1 MYCCTSCSS
10 LFRRGPLYQSLNI
23 IPVSFVDEE
32 SEASSAESEDLVVS
46 SEELVALSEDLVV
59 QSEETENNKEQ
70 PLKEEVKAVKIQE
83 FSDNLVNLAL
93 SQAMDEVNNNC
104 VLEDFVDGDIVT
116 NVMKKS
122 LIEVFGSTPEKAR
135 RYSESLLSP
144 SPLPKC
150 LSLNI
155 SGSNTPI
162 VPSTPPSSPAIFDLD
177 IAIPEE
183 TSLDSE
189 RFNTSLSSD
198 ISPEKFS
205 AFSLSAKSFADS
217 LSNSLMSCVELTSSL
232 ATAIATAATSPGQVV
247 AGTKEAFC
255 KSPKSIG
262 SPVKNG
268 GNLIS
273 FLNQKGPKPETPPS
287 NIYSNGFHLTEF
299 VEDLSS
305 LVKSS
310 KLQRFR
316 GKDDTDGCEML
327 FSARQNLLEEFDQ
340 IGNESKEKE
349 SNQEVNISSA
359 KVYEKFA
366 TTLSSSIV
374 DSAIISSV
382 YSKGESSELE
392 MDAVEIPSEDTD
404 SETKDLPDRRIDTGA
419 QSPQRASQITGD
431 QEFSNILNS
440 HVDALLVDTITSALD
455 EAAEY
460 CVEKS
465 ASGFPLSAID
475 EEDEQVEEKEGSEE
489 MQSGTA
495 VVSGSD
501 ESDASSSESYGEE
514 QSDLIEGDKLTL
526 ENSLNL
532 LSSVIPEAVAKI
544 AEKLSQKIIHDG
556 VAQASEMVNEKS
568 KEATTEIQR
577 ETPREVTKL
586 EAEKKGKEESLS
598 LSDEEVAE
606 EETFNG
612 FAEDLSCLTINGAVK
627 IAEAFLEDPAGEPRV
642 RPVATGNWGCGVFK
656 GDPELKAVIQWAAAS
671 AAGCPV
677 MVYHTFGDQ
686 RMSRVSFTL
695 KSFHFVILKSFNRFR
710 LQRVFP
716 TTQGILLV
724 CIAELLHCFKNI
736 V

>member
-1 MYCCTSCSS
+1 MYCCASCSS

-46 SEELVALSEDLVV
+46 SEELVASSEELVASSEELVASSEDLVV
-59 QSEETENNKEQ
+59 SSEESVNNKEK
-70 PLKEEVKAVKIQE
+70 PSTEEVKAVKIQE

-93 SQAMDEVNNNC
+93 SQAMDEVNNNF

-162 VPSTPPSSPAIFDLD
+162 VPSTPPSSPAIYDLD

-189 RFNTSLSSD
+189 RFNTSLNSD

-268 GNLIS
+268 DNLIS
-273 FLNQKGPKPETPPS
+273 FLNQKVPKPETSPR

-316 GKDDTDGCEML
+316 VKDDTDGCEML
-327 FSARQNLLEEFDQ
+327 FSARQNLLEEIDQ

-366 TTLSSSIV
+366 TRLSSSIV
-374 DSAIISSV
+374 DSAISWSV
-382 YSKGESSELE
+382 YSQGESSELE
-392 MDAVEIPSEDTD
+392 MDAVEIPSGDTD

-419 QSPQRASQITGD
+419 QSPQSGSQITGD

-495 VVSGSD
+495 GVSRSD

-568 KEATTEIQR
+568 KEAMTEIQR
-577 ETPREVTKL
+577 EAPREVTKL
-586 EAEKKGKEESLS
+586 EAEKTGKEESLS

-695 KSFHFVILKSFNRFR
+695 KSFHFVILKSFF
-710 LQRVFP
+710 F
-716 TTQGILLV
+716 
-724 CIAELLHCFKNI
+724 
-736 V
+736 